1 MISKIEEGIATC
13 VVIVVF
19 VGVLICFYNL
29 GSNDGEEVGQNEVRA
44 EAVRAG
50 VAEYYIDDKNEKA
63 FRFKIEKGK

>member
-1 MISKIEEGIATC
+1 MRSETEEGIAIC

-44 EAVRAG
+44 EAVKAG
-50 VAEYYIDDKNEKA
+50 VAEYYIDEKNEKA